1 MSSEPKVLIAE
12 EEIRL
17 DLLLVQT
24 WPELGRAAL
33 RGMVQQGRVRING
46 ELALKP
52 GQYVQI
58 DDRIEVDAPLLDETT
73 SQDFVPDNSLD
84 VVYVDESIV
93 IVDKPTGM
101 ATHAGRRKLELVLA
115 AQLRQTY
122 PDMAHIG
129 GVERAGI
136 LQHLDPECSGL
147 VLAART
153 EESYR
158 ILKREI
164 TRQRVLG
171 QYLALVEGRLI
182 GAGEIEA
189 PIGNLKHEREQLGVA
204 REGRSACTHYRP
216 VHHYRTEGRHYT
228 LLEVEPESARLH
240 QIRVHFAWYGYP
252 VVGDK
257 TYGSPRQPEWAT
269 RLYLHLSELTFQHPV
284 TGSIMKPDSPLP
296 ADIYGVLHFMARRKR
311 G

>member
-1 MSSEPKVLIAE
+1 MSEPKVLIAE
-12 EEIRL
+12 EELRL
-17 DLLLVQT
+17 DLLLVQM

-33 RGMVQQGRVRING
+33 RSMVQQGHVRING
-46 ELALKP
+46 ELALKT
-52 GQYVQI
+52 GQYVQVG
-58 DDRIEVDAPLLDETT
+58 DRVEVDALLLDETA
-73 SQDFVPDNSLD
+73 SQVLAPDSLE

-93 IVDKPTGM
+93 VVDKPAGM
-101 ATHAGRRKLELVLA
+101 ATHVGRRKLELVLA
-115 AQLRQTY
+115 PLMSQTY
-122 PDMAHIG
+122 PDMAHVG

-153 EESYR
+153 EDSYR

-164 TRQRVLG
+164 TRQRVRG
-171 QYLALVEGRLI
+171 QYMVLVEGRLT

-216 VHHYRTEGRHYT
+216 VHHYRSEGRHYS

-257 TYGSPRQPEWAT
+257 VYGSPRQPEWAT

-284 TGSIMKPDSPLP
+284 TAEIMKLDSPLP
-296 ADIYGVLHFMARRKR
+296 ADIYGVLHFMARHKR